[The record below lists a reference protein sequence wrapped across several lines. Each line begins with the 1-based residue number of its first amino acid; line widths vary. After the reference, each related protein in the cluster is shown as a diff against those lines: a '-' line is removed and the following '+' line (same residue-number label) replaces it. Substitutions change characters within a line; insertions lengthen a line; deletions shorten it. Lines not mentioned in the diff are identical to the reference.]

1 MSSKQDNLYERLCAE
16 IRAGKFVAGVPY
28 GSTEETVHEASFA
41 RNLQFLLAGQGFRME
56 AERTTSDGRIDLV
69 ADHPCGTY
77 IFELKVDRPAAIA
90 MDQATA
96 KKYAEPYLAPDKPVW
111 LVGLSFARDTR
122 RFIEGVVVPVAVR

>member
-1 MSSKQDNLYERLCAE
+1 M
-16 IRAGKFVAGVPY
+16 
-28 GSTEETVHEASFA
+28 HEASFA

-56 AERTTSDGRIDLV
+56 PERTTSDGRIDLV

-96 KKYAEPYLAPDKPVW
+96 KQYAEPYLAPGKPVW
-111 LVGLSFARDTR
+111 LVGLSFERGTR
-122 RFIEGVVVPVAVR
+122 RFVEGVVTQVAVRS